1 MKLTNRMQTIVS
13 LIDNGS
19 NVIDIGCDHALVD
32 IYLSLYNNNKCIA
45 SDINKNALTIAQ
57 KLSLIHI

>member
-32 IYLSLYNNNKCIA
+32 IYLSLYNKYMIFEIIC
-45 SDINKNALTIAQ
+45 Q
-57 KLSLIHI
+57 YFY